1 MSFNL
6 RPDVVVNAIC
16 PGIVKTDI
24 TRDAGTVASIFV
36 NILGK
41 SPEYGAR
48 ALIRAG
54 LTTEAE
60 HVSDY
65 TGLRRI
71 SDSPDH

>member
-1 MSFNL
+1 MLLNH
-6 RPDVVVNAIC
+6 RPDVIVNAIC

-36 NILGK
+36 NVLGK

-48 ALIRAG
+48 ALITAG

-65 TGLRRI
+65 TGVKRI
-71 SDSPDH
+71 FDSPDH